1 MIYWTLFWSFL
12 RLGAF
17 SFGGGYAMITLIQQ
31 EMERQGWL
39 TAAQFADIV
48 AIAEMTP
55 GPIAINSATYVGYKI
70 GGVTGSAVATLGIV
84 LPSFVLILLASRF
97 LIRVQKHPLNQMVFY
112 GLRPVI
118 IGLIAIAALVIGRT
132 ALLTRPEATISEL
145 IGLLGQTPWLIL
157 SPVSVFIFGMT
168 FFLDWKFKINPI
180 ILILLA
186 GAISG
191 LLLPVLA

>member
-1 MIYWTLFWSFL
+1 MILWTLFWSFL
-12 RLGAF
+12 QLGTF

-31 EMERQGWL
+31 EMEKQGWL
-39 TAAQFADIV
+39 SAAQFADIV

-70 GGVTGSAVATLGIV
+70 AGLAGSAVATLGIV
-84 LPSFVLILLASRF
+84 LPSFVLILLASSF
-97 LIRVQKHPLNQMVFY
+97 LTRVQKHPLNQMIFY

-132 ALLTRPEATISEL
+132 ALLANPNLTLSE
-145 IGLLGQTPWLIL
+145 IIEQFGQNPWLIL
-157 SPVSVFIFGMT
+157 SPVSLFLFGLT
-168 FFLDWKFKINPI
+168 LFLDWKHKINPI

-186 GAISG
+186 GAVSG
-191 LLLPVLA
+191 LLLPVLT